1 MQEKTLDALF
11 AQDLRQMYFAERRIA
26 AALFDMA
33 RLAPT
38 AELRSAFDT
47 HARETEGQ
55 IERLETIFDGLGET
69 PTEIPFD
76 GIVALLKDGQA
87 RLAEFAGGEAFEA
100 ALIGAGQAIE
110 HYEIARYNALRR
122 AALRIG
128 LTEAVE
134 LIEES
139 LEEEADMD
147 EILTEIAEA
156 GADNVTV

>member
-1 MQEKTLDALF
+1 MPETTLDALF

-26 AALFDMA
+26 SALFEMA
-33 RLAPT
+33 RLSPNE
-38 AELRSAFDT
+38 ELRAAFDT

-76 GIVALLKDGQA
+76 GVVALLKEGEG
-87 RLAEFAGGEAFEA
+87 RLAAFAGGEAFEA
-100 ALIGAGQAIE
+100 ALIGAAQAIE
-110 HYEIARYNALRR
+110 HYEIARYTALRR
-122 AALRIG
+122 AASRLG
-128 LTEAVE
+128 LTEAAE

-156 GADNVTV
+156 GADTMTV